1 MWQGPPLSCVG
12 IVARDPPQVPSRSPR
27 AGGARPSPGSPS
39 LGGLRGR
46 RGGAGLGCALGR
58 RPCPSGRRRAT
69 PCGTDAV
76 ISAGGDPKA
85 MKGWTAMHE
94 EVPGLA
100 DWVIA
105 RGIHMHVDKVNE
117 WCREMGPADLQ
128 EVVENEED
136 LAEYLGELLTP
147 DQRDRFGRLGRR

>member
-12 IVARDPPQVPSRSPR
+12 IVARDPPQVPSRPGLC
-27 AGGARPSPGSPS
+27 AGPAPLPERTASSDPVW
-39 LGGLRGR
+39 
-46 RGGAGLGCALGR
+46 
-58 RPCPSGRRRAT
+58 
-69 PCGTDAV
+69 DAV

-147 DQRDRFGRLGRR
+147 EQRDRFGRLGRR